1 MRILKDVM
9 LLDGFRDRRGRSYG
23 RSEIESQ
30 IKDRPFFGELDGDH
44 GLDINLSRVSHSLE
58 NFVSSDDGLR
68 CDIRILDTPNGKI
81 AEALL
86 DAGVKLKTSIR
97 ATGHLS
103 EDLAVSDLN
112 LITFDLTKE
121 ESNDGI

>member
-1 MRILKDVM
+1 MDVM
-9 LLDGFRDRRGRSYG
+9 LLDGFKDRRGRSYS
-23 RSEIESQ
+23 RSEIENQ

-97 ATGHLS
+97 ATGQLS
-103 EDLAVSDLN
+103 DDLAVSDLN

-121 ESNDGI
+121 ESNDSI

>member
-1 MRILKDVM
+1 MRVLKDVM
-9 LLDGFRDRRGRSYG
+9 LLEGFKDRRGRTYD
-23 RSEIESQ
+23 RADIETQ
-30 IKDRPFFGELDGDH
+30 IKDKPFFGELESDH

-58 NFVSSDDGLR
+58 NFVLSDVGLR

-86 DAGVKLKTSIR
+86 DAGVRLRTSIR
-97 ATGHLS
+97 ATGQLT
-103 EDLAVSDLN
+103 EDLKVSDLT

-121 ESNDGI
+121 ESDDGI